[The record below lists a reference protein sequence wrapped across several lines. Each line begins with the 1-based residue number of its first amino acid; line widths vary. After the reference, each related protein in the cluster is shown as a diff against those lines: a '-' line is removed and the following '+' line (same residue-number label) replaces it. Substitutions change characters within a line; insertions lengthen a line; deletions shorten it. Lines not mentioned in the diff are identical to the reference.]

1 MCLRDKITLAYRLN
15 PSRGFCA
22 ATTANLLKIPYSW
35 PFTHS
40 NEIRG
45 WRDSKALI
53 EFTWWTSESLSFF
66 LSHPLVYSL
75 HRFARSF
82 HQRSPNRFR
91 TMAQARNSRYSMARC
106 TRGLCDTIADRR
118 VLFVFWYQLMNRNI
132 CATDLTR
139 LRPVAPLISV
149 IVQGKKLINW
159 SKI

>member
-53 EFTWWTSESLSFF
+53 EFTWWTPESLSFF

-75 HRFARSF
+75 CIPCTDLPGHFISVRLIVFAQWPRRVIAAILWPDARPLWYDRRSTSF
-82 HQRSPNRFR
+82 VRILISINESKHLRDWLDSIE
-91 TMAQARNSRYSMARC
+91 ARC
-106 TRGLCDTIADRR
+106 
-118 VLFVFWYQLMNRNI
+118 
-132 CATDLTR
+132 
-139 LRPVAPLISV
+139 SV
-149 IVQGKKLINW
+149 DFCYCTGEKIN
-159 SKI
+159 